1 MQNYLLM
8 IVIENPKKAR
18 NKAEIFKELY
28 FANMISCAD
37 LSEKIDKSLPH
48 TTMLLNELI
57 EKGFVVETGYAPSTG
72 GRRPQMYSLK
82 PDIMYVVSAAMDQF
96 VTRIAIMDMRN
107 NQVTEIEKVDL
118 KLNENPNALSELAD
132 RLEQHIQNSGINK
145 QEIAGIG
152 IGMPGFVDA
161 SKGINYSFLETDNS
175 ISEYISDKT
184 GLPVYID
191 NDSRLIALAEQRFGL
206 ARNRQNAMIIN
217 IGWGIGLGL
226 VMEGKLFKGNNG
238 FAGEFSHIPL
248 FTNNKLCS
256 CGKTGCLET
265 ESSLFIIVEKA
276 REGIANGRLS
286 SIKTHKLDSE
296 LVDEAF
302 EAIRSAAVKGDKF
315 SVELFSEAGYNIGR
329 GLAIL
334 IHLLNPET
342 IVLSGRGSL
351 AGKIWLAPIQQ
362 ALNEQCIPI
371 LAKNTTIEMSEL
383 GYDAE
388 LIGSAALVMEN
399 LEKV

>member
-1 MQNYLLM
+1 M